1 MPSFCPEWVFG
12 VCAAKTSNDFLSTNN
27 SVNMIAKKFSSGLSE
42 NYNEIKFEEIAEA
55 SELILGFLSD
65 VNAGENAVEFLNNY
79 IFYRVS
85 FSSNGNPRKIKS
97 MFSSEYDGTKLKEYG
112 SKSSLKV
119 FRATT
124 FSINN
129 DVYEKPPA
137 GWTINDVEDIDWL
150 GELFTQDVS
159 FSDI

>member
-1 MPSFCPEWVFG
+1 MSNFCPEWVFG
-12 VCAAKTSNDFLSTNN
+12 VCAAKTSSDFLSTNN
-27 SVNMIAKKFSSGLSE
+27 SVNMIAKKFSSGLSGHF
-42 NYNEIKFEEIAEA
+42 NEIKFEEIAEV
-55 SELILGFLSD
+55 SELILGFLSE

-97 MFSSEYDGTKLKEYG
+97 MFSSEYDGTKLNEYG
-112 SKSSLKV
+112 SKNVLKV

-129 DVYEKPPA
+129 GVYEKAPA
-137 GWTINDVEDIDWL
+137 GWTITDVEDIDWL
-150 GELFTQDVS
+150 GELFNQDVS